1 MVMTTL
7 FKTLIN
13 KRVRIELKN
22 SLKITGLLEDIDTFF
37 NFKLRDTDKI
47 DIPFLRNKNIF
58 IRGSAIKEIWM
69 SEDDVNVKRLED
81 ATRKALLYK
90 KIIEK

>member
-47 DIPFLRNKNIF
+47 DIPFLRNNNIF